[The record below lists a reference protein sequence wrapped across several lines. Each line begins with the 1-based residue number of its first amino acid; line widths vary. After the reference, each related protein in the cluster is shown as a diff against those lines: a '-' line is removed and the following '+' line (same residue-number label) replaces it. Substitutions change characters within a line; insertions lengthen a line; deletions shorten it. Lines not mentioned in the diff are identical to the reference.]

1 MYIYDTIMGSC
12 YQSSG
17 QVKIPNIHQIH
28 QKNIKM
34 FTNLTIPDGPLARVS
49 SWNYQ
54 KMEREPS
61 VVVDG
66 EGSWISLWKCFR

>member
-1 MYIYDTIMGSC
+1 MGSC

-49 SWNYQ
+49 S
-54 KMEREPS
+54 
-61 VVVDG
+61 
-66 EGSWISLWKCFR
+66 